1 MKSPLPRREGIK
13 GRVTYVNT
21 FIAVTIAMIGYAA
34 PQCARPLSIK
44 NQPRREAVPAAQK
57 ILV

>member
-1 MKSPLPRREGIK
+1 
-13 GRVTYVNT
+13 VTYVNT

-34 PQCARPLSIK
+34 PRCARPLSIK

>member
-34 PQCARPLSIK
+34 PRCARPLGIK
-44 NQPRREAVPAAQK
+44 TRLRCEAVPAAPK